1 MSGVA
6 LPSPAPALRHLRAP
20 RSRLSRP
27 LGVADSRPT
36 RSALISIL
44 PLLPRS
50 KRKLFWLSTPGCH
63 ERGPF
68 PSLTSVKPGTRASLA
83 ATSAGLQGSKAGGG
97 PTPGRRTTSP
107 RRGAPARIPS
117 GAAQD
122 PDSAGRTKVRRLGSA
137 PSRARDSRGQR
148 QPRDRAEGEDRLGL
162 PKPDGDALP
171 APTQPCQL
179 PKGKWRGGGR
189 AEAASVAQRPW
200 GAAVKDSPLE
210 GPRSSRGYILGLALS
225 RSLLPKGEAVPL
237 RGSWLLPT
245 LVR

>member
-6 LPSPAPALRHLRAP
+6 LPSPAPALRHLRAL
-20 RSRLSRP
+20 RSRVSRP
-27 LGVADSRPT
+27 LGVADSHPT

-83 ATSAGLQGSKAGGG
+83 ATSAGLQGSNAGGG

-122 PDSAGRTKVRRLGSA
+122 PEGAGRTKVRRLGSA
-137 PSRARDSRGQR
+137 PSRARDSRVQR
-148 QPRDRAEGEDRLGL
+148 QPRDRPKGRTGSDSPNPTETPSPPPPSPASSRKGSEGEEEEGQKRHRSPNALG
-162 PKPDGDALP
+162 A
-171 APTQPCQL
+171 QP
-179 PKGKWRGGGR
+179 
-189 AEAASVAQRPW
+189 
-200 GAAVKDSPLE
+200 
-210 GPRSSRGYILGLALS
+210 
-225 RSLLPKGEAVPL
+225 
-237 RGSWLLPT
+237 
-245 LVR
+245 